1 MDVKELKLK
10 EPKTYAEQIEILKSR
25 GLVILDEKNAIN
37 TLSSI
42 NYYSISGYLHNF
54 KNKDGTYS
62 NNLSFEKVIKI
73 MQCDRRMK
81 SIIKYALDLI
91 ENNLKTKIAYIL
103 AHKIGSTGYLERK
116 NYKDKDEYD
125 ILNKKFQN
133 SVRNNKKLPFVVH
146 HNEKYNGVFPIWVAV
161 ELFTMGMIS
170 NMYKNLDT
178 RLQKL
183 ISLEFRTGVNQLS
196 SWIENITYIRNLSA
210 HNMRIYGFTL
220 QKQPKKCKNNFD
232 EKFRYTNKVFDEIYV
247 MKFLYGNKNEWNHY
261 IIPSIQQILIEYEEY
276 IDLNEYGFDE
286 NWDSLL
292 IIN

>member
-1 MDVKELKLK
+1 MINK

-25 GLVILDEKNAIN
+25 GLVISDEKNALS

-54 KNKDGTYS
+54 KDKDGTYS
-62 NNLSFEKVIKI
+62 GNLSFEKVIKI

-91 ENNLKTKIAYIL
+91 ENNLKTKMAYIL
-103 AHKIGSTGYLERK
+103 AHEIGSTGYLERK

-210 HNMRIYGFTL
+210 HNMRIYGFAL

-232 EKFRYTNKVFDEIYV
+232 EKFRYTSKVFDEIYV

-261 IIPSIQQILIEYEEY
+261 IIPSIQQILLEYEEY

-292 IIN
+292 IIK